1 MKIRLSIILVVILAF
16 SVYNY
21 AIYTIISKNIIN
33 PLDVLI
39 QVLFNALLIYFIYK
53 LPTLNN

>member
-1 MKIRLSIILVVILAF
+1 MKIRLSIILVIILVF

-33 PLDVLI
+33 PLDILI
-39 QVLFNALLIYFIYK
+39 QVLFNALLIYLLYK